1 MKDNKK
7 KPIDWYL
14 KWVASCF
21 IILAICFRSV
31 QEFPEID
38 LVLSFI
44 GCFMWTLVGLMWND
58 RALIVLNAV
67 ATVVLLTGI
76 INLFTGV

>member
-1 MKDNKK
+1 MTRKERTT
-7 KPIDWYL
+7 DWYL

-21 IILAICFRSV
+21 IILAICFRTI
-31 QEFPEID
+31 PD
-38 LVLSFI
+38 LKEVDLILSFI

-67 ATVVLLTGI
+67 ATFVLLTGI
-76 INLFTGV
+76 IKLFI

>member
-1 MKDNKK
+1 MLNKDKK
-7 KPIDWYL
+7 TDWYL
-14 KWVASCF
+14 KWIASCF
-21 IILAICFRSV
+21 IILAICFRSA
-31 QEFPEID
+31 QGFQEID
-38 LVLSFI
+38 LILSFI